1 MTDLQMETDC
11 KCVFRFHFYTFR
23 LCLSSNITLL
33 NEYLILKHI
42 CSESVY
48 ILGVGFGVL
57 VKRTMCENR
66 KKNHSNHAT
75 RTYTCP

>member
-1 MTDLQMETDC
+1 M
-11 KCVFRFHFYTFR
+11 
-23 LCLSSNITLL
+23 L

-66 KKNHSNHAT
+66 KKKTTVIMQLELTHALSS
-75 RTYTCP
+75 TYT